1 MVWHIGDY
9 VIFVLAMLLVG
20 IGLFRGFS
28 GTLGF
33 FAGMSSAV
41 FAGFFVFGL
50 CDDAKIEVWKT
61 VLAVLGSTILTF
73 GIVRLAVK
81 KVVNKLLAQPT
92 DSIVGMI
99 IALVMVALLVLVWA
113 YLGAFSEHSTIV
125 SVLRE
130 FIGQ

>member
-1 MVWHIGDY
+1 
-9 VIFVLAMLLVG
+9 
-20 IGLFRGFS
+20 
-28 GTLGF
+28 
-33 FAGMSSAV
+33 
-41 FAGFFVFGL
+41 L
-50 CDDAKIEVWKT
+50 CDEAKIEVWKT

-73 GIVRLAVK
+73 GIVRIVVK

-125 SVLRE
+125 SALRE

>member
-1 MVWHIGDY
+1 
-9 VIFVLAMLLVG
+9 
-20 IGLFRGFS
+20 
-28 GTLGF
+28 
-33 FAGMSSAV
+33 
-41 FAGFFVFGL
+41 
-50 CDDAKIEVWKT
+50 
-61 VLAVLGSTILTF
+61 
-73 GIVRLAVK
+73 VRLVVK

-125 SVLRE
+125 SALRE